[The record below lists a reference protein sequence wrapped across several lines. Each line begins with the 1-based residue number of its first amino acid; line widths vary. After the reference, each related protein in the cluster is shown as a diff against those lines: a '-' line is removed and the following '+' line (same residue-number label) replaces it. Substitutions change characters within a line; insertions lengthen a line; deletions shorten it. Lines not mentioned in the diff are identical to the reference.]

1 MEVFVRTR
9 LVLAMLVAFCLF
21 VPSAL
26 FADFQYTETT
36 RITGGSIV
44 GMMKV
49 VGVFS
54 KQARQM
60 NEPTTSTVLVK
71 GNRMAR
77 INPHYTEIVDLD
89 KETITRIDN
98 DQKTYTVVT
107 FQQMKQQMEEAARK
121 AREQQAKAQ
130 KQPEPSTN
138 EPPPQ
143 MSFDVKVRNTGAT
156 KQVAGMDA
164 KESILAMTVNA
175 KDQKTG
181 QQGNI
186 AITNDMYMVP
196 EIPGYDQV
204 REFERKFALKLGAI
218 MSPVFT
224 PQMAGMQPGSSQ
236 GMVEMAK
243 EMSKL
248 KGVPVLQIMRM
259 GSTANG
265 QPLPAASEAALPES
279 NSPQMPNAGE
289 VAKEGAKEGATAAIA
304 NKIGLGGFGGFGRKK
319 KKEEQQQQE
328 QAKAQQQAAQQQ
340 QPQAAVLVQ
349 SEIETTSFSSAPVD
363 PSRFEVP
370 AGFKQVQPRS
380 VE

>member
-1 MEVFVRTR
+1 MRTR
-9 LVLAMLVAFCLF
+9 FLLASFLASCLV
-21 VPSAL
+21 VPTTL
-26 FADFQYTETT
+26 FADFQYTEPT

-44 GMMKV
+44 SLMKFA
-49 VGVFS
+49 GTFS
-54 KQARQM
+54 KQARQA

-77 INPHYTEIVDLD
+77 VNPHYTEIIDLD

-130 KQPEPSTN
+130 KQPEPSST

-143 MSFDVKVRNTGAT
+143 MSFDVKVRNTDASR
-156 KQVAGMDA
+156 QVAGLNA
-164 KESILAMTVNA
+164 KESILTMTLNA

-181 QQGNI
+181 QTGNM

-196 EIPGYDQV
+196 EVPGYDQV
-204 REFERKFALKLGAI
+204 REFERKLALKMGSI
-218 MSPVFT
+218 MSPIFT
-224 PQMAGMQPGSSQ
+224 PQLAAMQPGSSQ
-236 GMVEMAK
+236 GMAEMVK

-265 QPLPAASEAALPES
+265 QPLPAASEAPLPES
-279 NSPQMPNAGE
+279 NSVQMPSAGE

-304 NKIGLGGFGGFGRKK
+304 NKIGLGGFGGFGHKK

-328 QAKAQQQAAQQQ
+328 QAKAQQQSGQQQ
-340 QPQAAVLVQ
+340 QQTAAVLIQ

-363 PSRFEVP
+363 SSRFDVP
-370 AGFKQVQPRS
+370 AGYNQVQPRS
-380 VE
+380 AE